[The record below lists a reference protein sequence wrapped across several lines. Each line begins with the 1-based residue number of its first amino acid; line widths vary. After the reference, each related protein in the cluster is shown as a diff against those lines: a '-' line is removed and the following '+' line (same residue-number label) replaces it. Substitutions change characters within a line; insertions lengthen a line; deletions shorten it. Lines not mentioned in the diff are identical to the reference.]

1 MNSIIISDKDIP
13 EFIKRIC
20 DNHELSAR
28 VVYPTDWS
36 GCVDVDCYI
45 TPREICWFPWKNR
58 YNCSNA
64 EEFPDLSIESA
75 VDECT
80 YNYPEYGDVSYR
92 LPSKRIREI
101 LSITNTDGYKF
112 WDRDK
117 TVKAEF
123 SIAGEHFET
132 QQQNLLV
139 GVDLIDK
146 LTAYQKS
153 LVWILA
159 EQRQETGAAREKYGQ
174 FYAEKIITYVAYL
187 RDQQIVIVKT
197 SEE

>member
-1 MNSIIISDKDIP
+1 M
-13 EFIKRIC
+13 
-20 DNHELSAR
+20 
-28 VVYPTDWS
+28 
-36 GCVDVDCYI
+36 
-45 TPREICWFPWKNR
+45 
-58 YNCSNA
+58 
-64 EEFPDLSIESA
+64 
-75 VDECT
+75 
-80 YNYPEYGDVSYR
+80 
-92 LPSKRIREI
+92 PSKRIREI